1 MFCGGNKQTKFLSQ
15 WRHVLVF
22 CQLRFCVGLILGNCV
37 SAFLTSF
44 WECKRLLEEKNLLV
58 EKEGVVDEKGIL
70 KEVYS
75 SKMFP

>member
-1 MFCGGNKQTKFLSQ
+1 M
-15 WRHVLVF
+15 
-22 CQLRFCVGLILGNCV
+22 